1 MSLVEKALRKL
12 QTTHTTPDMPSREPA
27 VYEEPRRGSER
38 ASPAESIAVLAM
50 EEEILSFDPHQ
61 HTSRVVKI
69 DFERLLDLK
78 ILPPKAQEHEIAT
91 QFRSIKRPLVKYA
104 QESVE
109 TNDPLKRTLMV
120 ASALPDDGKTFT
132 TVNLALS
139 LALEMDMRVL
149 LIDADTP
156 KRQLSQILDLDNDL
170 GLLDVVG
177 DNGTRLEDVIL
188 PTDVPRL
195 DVLPVGTRVETA
207 TELVASARMRETIH
221 RLATLYRRGIVLFDS
236 PPILLTNESRSL
248 ASMLGQIVLVVRA
261 GTTPQRAVKDAV
273 AALGEGRRI
282 SAVLNCANLSGLSG
296 YYYGN
301 RYGYGYG
308 EDANAARAKRK

>member
-12 QTTHTTPDMPSREPA
+12 QTSRPTPEQPPRESVAYQRP
-27 VYEEPRRGSER
+27 
-38 ASPAESIAVLAM
+38 PAEPVAVTAARD
-50 EEEILSFDPHQ
+50 EAAAFDPHQ

-69 DFERLLDLK
+69 DRERLLGLK
-78 ILPPKAQEHEIAT
+78 MLPPPSQEREIAT
-91 QFRSIKRPLVKYA
+91 QFRAIKRPLVKYA
-104 QESVE
+104 QESIE
-109 TNDPLKRTLMV
+109 TNDPVKRTLMV
-120 ASALPDDGKTFT
+120 ASALPGDGKTFT

-156 KRQLSQILDLDNDL
+156 KRHLSQTLDLDGEP
-170 GLLDVVG
+170 GLLDVVR
-177 DNGTRLEDVIL
+177 DNGARLEDVIL

-195 DVLPVGTRVETA
+195 DVLPVGTRAETS
-207 TELVASARMRETIH
+207 TELVASVRMRETVL
-221 RLATLYRRGIVLFDS
+221 RLATLYKRGIVLFDS

-261 GTTPQRAVKDAV
+261 EATPQRAVKDAV

-282 SAVLNCANLSGLSG
+282 SVLLNCADLSGLAG

-308 EDANAARAKRK
+308 EEAARAPKQE

>member
-12 QTTHTTPDMPSREPA
+12 QTTRSTPEPSRREPTANQEARHERPSAEPVA
-27 VYEEPRRGSER
+27 VTAARDE
-38 ASPAESIAVLAM
+38 SPA
-50 EEEILSFDPHQ
+50 FDPHQ
-61 HTSRVVKI
+61 HTSRVVKV
-69 DFERLLDLK
+69 DRERLLGLK
-78 ILPPKAQEHEIAT
+78 MLPPKSQEREIAT

-104 QESVE
+104 QESLE

-120 ASALPDDGKTFT
+120 ASALPGDGKTFT

-156 KRQLSQILDLDNDL
+156 KRHLSQTLDLDNEP
-170 GLLDVVG
+170 GLLDVVR

-195 DVLPVGTRVETA
+195 DVLPVGTRAETA
-207 TELVASARMRETIH
+207 TELVASVRMRETIL
-221 RLATLYRRGIVLFDS
+221 RLASLYKRGIVLFDS

-261 GTTPQRAVKDAV
+261 EATPQRAVKDAV
-273 AALGEGRRI
+273 TALGEGRRV
-282 SAVLNCANLSGLSG
+282 SVVLNCADLTGVAG

-308 EDANAARAKRK
+308 EDAHAARAPKEE